1 MISLPPS
8 LWFPL
13 RGERD
18 EKTEKKNAYSVL
30 FFSFLLCC
38 GRFHS
43 LAVAFRNTKA
53 RREGETKWPN
63 RQQRSKTFLKNNI
76 KTKHQSLTSLAFM
89 RVVPGADRVIRHIC
103 NIYFQSPS
111 RTDKRSR
118 NDTTVMIRPHVPNWH
133 IGTSR
138 HDPSRIDTSLATRY
152 GSGVLDYREKVTK
165 TNCTG
170 GCRYL
175 QVMSHKRFSI
185 GGISCCH

>member
-1 MISLPPS
+1 MNSLPPS

-13 RGERD
+13 KGEQGNWKKRNTFSALEDFTLLRWHSGTQKRGGRAKQRD
-18 EKTEKKNAYSVL
+18 QIHNEARL
-30 FFSFLLCC
+30 FWKSIVKPKHKSLP
-38 GRFHS
+38 S
-43 LAVAFRNTKA
+43 LA
-53 RREGETKWPN
+53 
-63 RQQRSKTFLKNNI
+63 L
-76 KTKHQSLTSLAFM
+76 M
-89 RVVPGADRVIRHIC
+89 RLVPGADRVIRHIC
-103 NIYFQSPS
+103 NIYFLSPS

-118 NDTTVMIRPHVPNWH
+118 NDTTVMIRPYVPNWH